1 MKIKRNIKSL
11 VLMCIVMLPVF
22 AKAQIDTAW
31 VTNEHASQYIFPPII
46 DDVNY
51 NNQLNEFRVVNTSS
65 PFYMGVGSSR
75 DNMTRVTGV
84 AQKFDVQHGDSVS
97 IMGVATV
104 MTLILPSTYG
114 IFDTIK
120 ISILNDRFTEIY
132 SKSFYT
138 CDSTGDFYGRFA
150 EYMFDEPITL
160 YEDYYI
166 AVENCCLH
174 YTGVAFFA
182 LDEYAWLFDY
192 NLYECT
198 PYGINTKYK
207 PYVTFGC
214 NNDWIYVD
222 DVVGWVFSYDYNN
235 LAVYETN
242 PELDCDTLVYEP
254 VGVCPI
260 KYVADSI
267 VTGGGSAGDDT
278 TSTGGGSQDSYI
290 ATVLADKDIELYPN
304 PADEV
309 LNIRSDY
316 NITEIEVHDAMNRVI
331 ERWELNTRELTL
343 DVASYKSGTY
353 FIIIKTD
360 KGSLTKKFIVR

>member
-1 MKIKRNIKSL
+1 MIDCLIIIHRNSMKIKRNIKSL

-65 PFYMGVGSSR
+65 PFYMGVGSSW

-97 IMGVATV
+97 LMGVATV
-104 MTLILPSTYG
+104 MTIILPSTYG

-160 YEDYYI
+160 YEDYYV

-174 YTGVAFFA
+174 YTGVAFCIGRIC
-182 LDEYAWLFDY
+182 L
-192 NLYECT
+192 
-198 PYGINTKYK
+198 
-207 PYVTFGC
+207 GC
-214 NNDWIYVD
+214 RKQ
-222 DVVGWVFSYDYNN
+222 
-235 LAVYETN
+235 
-242 PELDCDTLVYEP
+242 CR
-254 VGVCPI
+254 
-260 KYVADSI
+260 
-267 VTGGGSAGDDT
+267 
-278 TSTGGGSQDSYI
+278 QQ
-290 ATVLADKDIELYPN
+290 
-304 PADEV
+304 
-309 LNIRSDY
+309 
-316 NITEIEVHDAMNRVI
+316 
-331 ERWELNTRELTL
+331 
-343 DVASYKSGTY
+343 
-353 FIIIKTD
+353 
-360 KGSLTKKFIVR
+360 SL

>member
-1 MKIKRNIKSL
+1 
-11 VLMCIVMLPVF
+11 MLPVF

-31 VTNEHASQYIFPPII
+31 VSNEHASQYIFPPII

-51 NNQLNEFRVVNTSS
+51 NNQLNEFRVFNTNSL
-65 PFYMGVGSSR
+65 FAMRVGSSWE
-75 DNMTRVTGV
+75 DWTGVTGV

-166 AVENCCLH
+166 AVENCSQHTAYGITDL
-174 YTGVAFFA
+174 AFLA
-182 LDEYAWLFDY
+182 LDEYAWLGDN

-207 PYVTFGC
+207 PYVKFGC

-222 DVVGWVFSYDYNN
+222 DVEWCFPYDYNN

-242 PELDCDTLVYEP
+242 PELGCDTLVYEP

-260 KYVADSI
+260 KYVADST

-290 ATVLADKDIELYPN
+290 ATVLADEDIELYPN

-316 NITEIEVHDAMNRVI
+316 NITEIEVIDAMNRLI
-331 ERWELNTRELTL
+331 EHWELNSRELTL